1 MSKAFSD
8 KISQIVAHYP
18 GLSYSPAFLEGPVT
32 KFLLDRAVSEGYI
45 HIFQI
50 ANRIHLQNSKYDA
63 ESTIKHNSANSSL
76 KDGVLIFSSYDPDLK
91 DVFDFLNQNF
101 PEKHY
106 ASFWYEQCISERNE
120 DADDSYGEDFMDLIC
135 KACCHSVSKYHFTN
149 PIDLVTEDD
158 VEVFG
163 ADTIEMVDEFALL
176 AHQLNSTVSQKI
188 TLLNNNVFGED
199 MVEITKYKVA
209 ETYNDFRTRFRQKS

>member
-32 KFLLDRAVSEGYI
+32 KFFLDRAVSEGYI

-63 ESTIKHNSANSSL
+63 ESTINHNSANSFL
-76 KDGVLIFSSYDPDLK
+76 KDGVLIFSSYDPDPK
-91 DVFDFLNQNF
+91 DVFDFLNRNF

-106 ASFWYEQCISERNE
+106 ASFWYEQCKSERNE
-120 DADDSYGEDFMDLIC
+120 DADDSFGEDFMDLIC

-149 PIDLVTEDD
+149 AIEFVTEDD
-158 VEVFG
+158 AEVFG
-163 ADTIEMVDEFALL
+163 ADAIEMVDEFALL
-176 AHQLNSTVSQKI
+176 ANHLNSTVSQKI
-188 TLLNNNVFGED
+188 TLLHNNIFGEE
-199 MVEITKYKVA
+199 MVEIVKNKV
-209 ETYNDFRTRFRQKS
+209 EDTYNEFKFRFREKF

>member
-8 KISQIVAHYP
+8 KVSQIVTHYP

-45 HIFQI
+45 HIFQT
-50 ANRIHLQNSKYDA
+50 ANRIYLQNSKYDA
-63 ESTIKHNSANSSL
+63 DSKIKHNSASSSL

-91 DVFDFLNQNF
+91 DVFNFLNQNF

-106 ASFWYEQCISERNE
+106 ASYLLDHFTNERNE
-120 DADDSYGEDFMDLIC
+120 DDDDSFGEDYMDLIC

-149 PIDLVTEDD
+149 HIDLVTEND
-158 VEVFG
+158 VEDFG

-188 TLLNNNVFGED
+188 TLLHNNIYGED
-199 MVEITKYKVA
+199 IVEIVKLKVA
-209 ETYNDFRTRFRQKS
+209 ETYKEFKFRFREKF

>member
-32 KFLLDRAVSEGYI
+32 KFFLDRAVSEGYI

-63 ESTIKHNSANSSL
+63 ESTINHNSANSSL

-106 ASFWYEQCISERNE
+106 ASFWYEQCKSERNE
-120 DADDSYGEDFMDLIC
+120 DADDSFGEDFMDLIC
-135 KACCHSVSKYHFTN
+135 KACCQSVSKYCLNDPLHNYCFHIILHLSPRPSGAGAN
-149 PIDLVTEDD
+149 PSGIFGL
-158 VEVFG
+158 G
-163 ADTIEMVDEFALL
+163 ADMRKQNWL
-176 AHQLNSTVSQKI
+176 QN
-188 TLLNNNVFGED
+188 
-199 MVEITKYKVA
+199 
-209 ETYNDFRTRFRQKS
+209 R

>member
-8 KISQIVAHYP
+8 KISQIVTHYP

-32 KFLLDRAVSEGYI
+32 KFLLDRTVSEGYI

-63 ESTIKHNSANSSL
+63 ESTIKHNSSNSSL

-106 ASFWYEQCISERNE
+106 ASYLLDDFKNERNE
-120 DADDSYGEDFMDLIC
+120 DADDSFGEDFMDLIC

-149 PIDLVTEDD
+149 AIELVTEDD
-158 VEVFG
+158 AEVFG
-163 ADTIEMVDEFALL
+163 ADIIEMVDEFALL
-176 AHQLNSTVSQKI
+176 AKHLDSTVSQRI
-188 TLLNNNVFGED
+188 TLLHNKMFGEE
-199 MVEITKYKVA
+199 MVEIAKNKVE
-209 ETYNDFRTRFRQKS
+209 ETYNKFKFRFREKF

>member
-18 GLSYSPAFLEGPVT
+18 GLSYSSAFLEGPVT
-32 KFLLDRAVSEGYI
+32 ELLLNIAVSEGYI

-63 ESTIKHNSANSSL
+63 ESTKKHRNASSSL
-76 KDGVLIFSSYDPDLK
+76 KDGVLIFSSYDPYLK

-101 PEKHY
+101 PEIHY
-106 ASFWYEQCISERNE
+106 ASNWYEQCRSERNE
-120 DADDSYGEDFMDLIC
+120 DGDASLGEDLMDLIY

-149 PIDLVTEDD
+149 AIELVTEDD
-158 VEVFG
+158 AEEFG
-163 ADTIEMVDEFALL
+163 ADIIEMVDEFALL
-176 AHQLNSTVSQKI
+176 AKHLDSTVSQRI
-188 TLLNNNVFGED
+188 TLLHNNMFGEE
-199 MVEITKYKVA
+199 MVEITKNKVE
-209 ETYNDFRTRFRQKS
+209 ETYNEFKFRFREKF